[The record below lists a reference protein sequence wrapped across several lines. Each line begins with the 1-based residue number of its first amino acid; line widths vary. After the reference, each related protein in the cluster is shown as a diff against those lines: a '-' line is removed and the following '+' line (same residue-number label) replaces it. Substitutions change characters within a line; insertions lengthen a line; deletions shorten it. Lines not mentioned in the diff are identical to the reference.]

1 MEGQPDP
8 GTSAAAGAGHH
19 IAQVNVARL
28 LAPLESDQLAGF
40 VAALDPV
47 NARADSAA
55 GFVWRLQ
62 TESGNATSVQAFDDP
77 AVIVNLSVW
86 ETIAALRGFVYGHEA
101 HRAVLRGRG
110 GWFERPAEA
119 HTALWWIPAG
129 TIPTV
134 AEAVERLSHLREHG
148 ATPTAFTFREQ
159 FAP

>member
-1 MEGQPDP
+1 ME
-8 GTSAAAGAGHH
+8 HH

-28 LAPLESDQLAGF
+28 LAPLDSEQLSGF

-47 NARADSAA
+47 NARADGAP

-62 TESGNATSVQAFDDP
+62 TEAGNATAVQAYDDP

-86 ETIAALRGFVYGHEA
+86 ETIAALEAFVYGDEA
-101 HRAVLRGRG
+101 HRAIMRGRG
-110 GWFERPAEA
+110 AWFERHVEA
-119 HTALWWIPAG
+119 HTTLWWVPAG

-134 AEAVERLSHLREHG
+134 ADAVDRLSHLRAHG
-148 ATPTAFTFREQ
+148 PTPTAFTFREQ